1 MTKNIANNDPA
12 MPVKPVKFG
21 LRSIGARLFLAVMAA
36 ALVGLSSLG
45 YLFYNELKS
54 VRILQLTSETDTRV
68 RQLDAELLSAKS
80 FLKSLVAATTFLH
93 DSGVRSPEAYEKLAL
108 SFMPARPKLITGFG
122 VMQFPRSLV
131 DREWFAPFIFDR
143 EWLAPYIKESAFDLG
158 VKLPEYPGFS
168 LVDLWLVDK
177 YPEQQYFKD
186 AVKADRYFWSKPYI
200 NEAIHPIPLMT
211 FSGTIRDR
219 QGKLIAVMNGDINI
233 KDLSQTKDSPLYDDG
248 GYYALIAQEGELLSY
263 SPDPTKA
270 AKLENVSSIPALKSA
285 WDWIR
290 QELDKGN
297 TIGYFEFD
305 STYWVYQK
313 VPSNQWV
320 MLQAIPYGTVI
331 RPALLGAIS
340 ATILA
345 GFFLALVVWL
355 FIRILNRR
363 FQPILE
369 VCDRTVNSSNSP
381 SIRQDEIG
389 HLSDAFF
396 NMVDRQNSLLE
407 EIQKNNVQL
416 TESNRLK
423 DAFLAN
429 MSHELRTPLNAIL
442 GMTEALLEGFLG
454 SINNRQQTAL
464 ATIEGSGRHLLELIN
479 DILDVAKIE
488 AGLLEL
494 DCAPIAIAPLCISS
508 LAFIQQQAQKKNIQ
522 LETKLPSNLPNLC
535 IDERRIRQV
544 LINLLNNACKFTPEG
559 GRVTL
564 EVTCQKQNEEEEKS
578 QKSLLR
584 VTVTDTG
591 IGIAPENIKK
601 LFQSFIQIDSALN
614 RKYEGTGLGLALVKR
629 IVELHGG
636 TVEVISELG
645 VGSCFAINLPI
656 NIGEPAIKEQTEQ
669 DLSEQSQ
676 IGQSQTEGLISP
688 LILLAEDNEANIA
701 TFSSYL
707 KAKGYRV
714 LLATDG
720 QQAIDLAKAEHPDL
734 VLMDIQMPV
743 MDGMEA
749 IKLIRLDPNLV
760 NIPII
765 ALTAL
770 AMVGD
775 REKCLEAGANEYLT
789 KPIKLKAL
797 ADTIQNILK
806 NRN

>member
-1 MTKNIANNDPA
+1 MKFYDKLSEAMTRNQT
-12 MPVKPVKFG
+12 KPVKFG
-21 LRSIGARLFLAVMAA
+21 LHSIGTRLFLAVMAA
-36 ALVGLSSLG
+36 ASVGLG
-45 YLFYNELKS
+45 YLFYDELKS
-54 VRILQLTSETDTRV
+54 VRILQLTSETDTKV
-68 RQLDAELLSAKS
+68 RQLDSELRSGES

-93 DSGVRSPEAYEKLAL
+93 DSGVRSPEAYEKLVI

-122 VMQFPRSLV
+122 VMQLPQGLV
-131 DREWFAPFIFDR
+131 DREWFGS
-143 EWLAPYIKESAFDLG
+143 YIEESAPNRG
-158 VKLPEYPGFS
+158 VKLPEDPRFS
-168 LVDLWLVDK
+168 IIELWQVDK
-177 YPEQQYFKD
+177 YPELQYFKD

-200 NEAIHPIPLMT
+200 NEVIYPITLMT

-219 QGKLIAVMNGDINI
+219 QGKLIAVMNGDINV
-233 KDLSQTKDSPLYDDG
+233 KDLNQTKDSPLYDDG
-248 GYYALIAQEGELLSY
+248 GYYALIAPEGGLLSY

-270 AKLENVSSIPALKSA
+270 TKLENVSSIPALKPA
-285 WDWIR
+285 WDRIQR
-290 QELDKGN
+290 ELIKGN
-297 TIGYFEFD
+297 AKGYLEFD

-313 VPSNQWV
+313 VPSTQWV
-320 MLQAIPYGTVI
+320 MLEAIPYGTVI
-331 RPALLGAIS
+331 RPALYGAII
-340 ATILA
+340 ATLLA
-345 GFFLALVVWL
+345 GGFLALVVWL
-355 FIRILNRR
+355 FIRFLNRR

-369 VCDRTVNSSNSP
+369 VCDRTFNRSNSS

-389 HLSDAFF
+389 RLSDAFF

-442 GMTEALLEGFLG
+442 GMTDGLQEVFG
-454 SINNRQQTAL
+454 STNNRQQKAL
-464 ATIEGSGRHLLELIN
+464 ETIERSGFHLLELIN
-479 DILDVAKIE
+479 DILDVAQAE
-488 AGLLEL
+488 AGLLEI
-494 DCAPIAIAPLCISS
+494 DCAPVAIAPLCISS

-522 LETKLPSNLPNLC
+522 LETKLPSNLPNLF
-535 IDERRIRQV
+535 IDERRIRQA

-559 GRVTL
+559 GRITL
-564 EVTCQKQNEEEEKS
+564 EVTCQKQKKEEEEGKS

-584 VTVTDTG
+584 IAVTDTG

-601 LFQSFIQIDSALN
+601 LFQPFIQIDSSLN
-614 RKYEGTGLGLALVKR
+614 RKYEGTGLGLTLVKR

-636 TVEVISELG
+636 TVELTSELE
-645 VGSCFAINLPI
+645 VGSCFAINLPF
-656 NIGEPAIKEQTEQ
+656 NISSQAIEEQTEH
-669 DLSEQSQ
+669 DLSGQPQ
-676 IGQSQTEGLISP
+676 IGQSQTERLISP
-688 LILLAEDNEANIA
+688 LILLAEDNKVNIS

-707 KAKGYRV
+707 KAKGYRI

-720 QQAIDLAKAEHPDL
+720 QQAIDLTKAEHPDL

-743 MDGMEA
+743 IDGLEA
-749 IKLIRLDPNLV
+749 IKLIRLDPNLAD
-760 NIPII
+760 IPII

-770 AMVGD
+770 AMEGD
-775 REKCLEAGANEYLT
+775 RCLEAGANEYLS